1 MNQRR
6 DEDDTSKADSDS
18 VPPNLKFVV
27 DDAEDL
33 WIYED
38 KFDFIHLRLM
48 AGCFADWPN
57 LFRQAYE

>member
-1 MNQRR
+1 MSPDSCLAQR
-6 DEDDTSKADSDS
+6 SNCACS

-33 WIYED
+33 WLYPD
-38 KFDFIHLRLM
+38 KFDYIHARLM

-57 LFRQAYE
+57 FFRQAYE

>member
-1 MNQRR
+1 MA
-6 DEDDTSKADSDS
+6 DTDS

-33 WIYED
+33 WLYEK

-48 AGCFADWPN
+48 AGCFADWPKF
-57 LFRQAYE
+57 FRQAFE